1 MVRLGSF
8 SLRGGAYNGVRAET
22 WSNMSMT
29 SNDNQVRGLA
39 RHSVVERNP
48 GYDD

>member
-8 SLRGGAYNGVRAET
+8 SLRGVAHNGVRAET

-29 SNDNQVRGLA
+29 STVTR
-39 RHSVVERNP
+39 
-48 GYDD
+48 